1 MDNLP
6 LLFRHIMAKLDGLSK
21 ELRYH
26 GIEHTLAVYQQCEN
40 IAHAE
45 NITDPEKIYLL
56 KVAALYHDTGFLYIY
71 NGHEEV
77 SCKLATQE
85 LPAYGLNEKQIET
98 ICGLIMATRVPQSPK
113 NHLEQI
119 ICDADLDCLGRDD
132 YEITSSNLYHELLRE
147 GLVKDDDEW
156 LQQQI
161 SFLESHQYFTD
172 WSKENRAPLKQQN
185 YESLKLSTQ
194 SRKEFNTQSR
204 KEFK

>member
-85 LPAYGLNEKQIET
+85 LPAYGLNEEQIEI

-119 ICDADLDCLGRDD
+119 ICDADL
-132 YEITSSNLYHELLRE
+132 
-147 GLVKDDDEW
+147 
-156 LQQQI
+156 
-161 SFLESHQYFTD
+161 
-172 WSKENRAPLKQQN
+172 
-185 YESLKLSTQ
+185 
-194 SRKEFNTQSR
+194 
-204 KEFK
+204 